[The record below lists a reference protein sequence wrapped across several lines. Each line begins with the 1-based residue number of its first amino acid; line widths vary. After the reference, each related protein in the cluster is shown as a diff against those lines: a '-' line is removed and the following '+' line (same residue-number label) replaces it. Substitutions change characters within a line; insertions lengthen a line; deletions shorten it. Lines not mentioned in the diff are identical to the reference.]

1 MSGRIPKQMNLCQ
14 VLSWIAFRDERLVT
28 SDPDKLRRDMRR
40 YRRRLVESNPAGD
53 FLKMVQAGK
62 LAAQGRS
69 AKGIELI
76 DPLDWMG
83 ISEGELWEIV
93 EDEWA
98 HAREVQ

>member
-1 MSGRIPKQMNLCQ
+1 MSRRIPEQVNLCQ

-40 YRRRLVESNPAGD
+40 YRKRLVEANPASD
-53 FLKMVQAGK
+53 FLKMAQAGK
-62 LAAQGRS
+62 IVVRGRS
-69 AKGIELI
+69 TKGEELLG
-76 DPLDWMG
+76 PLDWMG

-98 HAREVQ
+98 HIKEVQ